1 MKETVTT
8 ATKAFILTSKMKAFI
23 AFFSL
28 LLVAWIPA
36 PHNEVGGFTPSHG
49 TAVLVF

>member
-1 MKETVTT
+1 VKLWY
-8 ATKAFILTSKMKAFI
+8 AS
-23 AFFSL
+23 
-28 LLVAWIPA
+28 WIPA